1 MLISIQM
8 HTSFFGIHLLNG
20 KVLQKFSLDSHS
32 LEGKAHRY
40 ENGILF
46 FLFKA
51 VY

>member
-1 MLISIQM
+1 M
-8 HTSFFGIHLLNG
+8 HTSFFDIHILND
-20 KVLQKFSLDSHS
+20 KVLQKFSLDSHN

-40 ENGILF
+40 ENGMLF